1 MEKNNQVLILPAGGS
16 REPASIK
23 SVTSNKHY
31 INMDGKEVFKFAVRI
46 MEKSSLSAL
55 EKANIA
61 IDDLDFLVPPHQANI
76 RIIDAARKKI
86 KSTYR

>member
-1 MEKNNQVLILPAGGS
+1 MPAGGS

-55 EKANIA
+55 EKKQILASLI
-61 IDDLDFLVPPHQANI
+61 DLDFLDAPPSS
-76 RIIDAARKKI
+76 K
-86 KSTYR
+86 Y